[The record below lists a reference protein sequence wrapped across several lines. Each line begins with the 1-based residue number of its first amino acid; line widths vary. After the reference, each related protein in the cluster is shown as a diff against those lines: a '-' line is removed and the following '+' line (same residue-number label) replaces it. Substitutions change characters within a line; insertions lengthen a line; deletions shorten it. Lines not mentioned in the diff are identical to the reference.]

1 MSSPPI
7 GFYFCQPLLSSGR
20 QLLRSN
26 VVPLQ
31 PPFFFLERNIRPCLI
46 NEFQN
51 CSRPFCAIP
60 GVNIGPNQI
69 IAPAPTV
76 IGTVQYITRSPTA
89 INIMTPTALLELQQT
104 PVARNDVTPD
114 NINAGLIAGV
124 VVSGIVVFIVTIIVI
139 VVIVV
144 LCQVWQKKIN
154 SKFPKTYNSRRISN
168 GDRCKFDEGSYMIHC

>member
-7 GFYFCQPLLSSGR
+7 GFYFCQPLLTSGR

-31 PPFFFLERNIRPCLI
+31 PPSFFLEHNIRPCLI

-76 IGTVQYITRSPTA
+76 IGTVQYNITPTA

-104 PVARNDVTPD
+104 PVASNDVTPGD
-114 NINAGLIAGV
+114 NVNAGLIAGI
-124 VVSGIVVFIVTIIVI
+124 VVSGIVVFVLAIIAVYRKSQI
-139 VVIVV
+139 FPVKNISRNKFSYKRPLTEHVKFV
-144 LCQVWQKKIN
+144 LVC
-154 SKFPKTYNSRRISN
+154 SN
-168 GDRCKFDEGSYMIHC
+168 WNIYDQS